1 MSFSHDTKAELCR
14 LMPTSRCCAVAEC
27 YGILLYCNTFS
38 HSEIRITTES
48 QKLGALLPGLFAKA
62 FSVAFD
68 ICAQKSGK
76 AKKLTFIITDKKKLK
91 KIFEMFG
98 YDSETHISHH
108 INLGVVEEDCCKQSI
123 VRGAFLAGGSVTDP
137 LKSYHLEL
145 VTGHY
150 HIGREMYSLLLEM
163 GFQPK
168 EVERNGNFVT
178 YFKQSTAI
186 EELLTVIGAPIS
198 AMKLMSSKIEKDMRN
213 SVNRKVNC
221 DTANVSKTVEAA
233 QKQIEIIQHLS
244 ENGGLDRLPEKLR
257 ETAVLRL
264 ENPELSIA
272 ELAAACTPPVTKSC
286 LNHRLRKLN
295 EMAE

>member
-14 LMPTSRCCAVAEC
+14 LVPTNRCCATAEC
-27 YGILLYCNTFS
+27 YGVLLYCNTFS
-38 HSEIRITTES
+38 QAEIKITTES
-48 QKLGALLPGLFAKA
+48 QKLGTLLPGLFARA
-62 FSVAFD
+62 FSVTFD
-68 ICAQKSGK
+68 VCAQKSSK
-76 AKKLTFIITDKKKLK
+76 AKKLTFVINDAAKLK
-91 KIFEMFG
+91 KIFDAFG
-98 YDSETHISHH
+98 YERETHISHH
-108 INLGVVEEDCCKQSI
+108 INLGIVEDDCCKQSFI
-123 VRGAFLAGGSVTDP
+123 RGAFLAGGSVTDP

-150 HIGREMYSLLLEM
+150 YVGREIYSLLLEM

-186 EELLTVIGAPIS
+186 EELLTMIGAPIS
-198 AMKLMSSKIEKDMRN
+198 AMKLMSQKIEKDMRN

-233 QKQIEIIQHLS
+233 QKQIEIIRSIS
-244 ENGGLDRLPEKLR
+244 EKGGLDGLPQKLR

-286 LNHRLRKLN
+286 LNHRLRKLS
-295 EMAE
+295 ELAE